1 MACFVYMEA
10 QRGLLGH
17 FRPLRLIWAF
27 MGLLASEAFQG
38 LAGPGKACW
47 PLRPFRVLQAQERPL
62 GL

>member
-1 MACFVYMEA
+1 MEA